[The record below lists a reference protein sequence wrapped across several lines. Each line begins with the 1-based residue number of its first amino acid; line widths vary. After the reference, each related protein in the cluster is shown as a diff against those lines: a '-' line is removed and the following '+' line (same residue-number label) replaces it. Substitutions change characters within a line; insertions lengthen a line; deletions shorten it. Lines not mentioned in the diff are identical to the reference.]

1 MKCNCDRA
9 TLSEALSATSSVIA
23 SRTPKPIL
31 QCVRLTAEQDALVL
45 TAYDQEVG
53 LRYRVQQVEVTKPG
67 ETLVPGDRLLAIVR
81 ESQDETL
88 AFEAEADLL
97 HIRGR
102 DSHFQVVGQNV
113 REFPPV
119 PDMEGEPDFVVKV
132 GELRAA
138 VERTV
143 FAAAR
148 ENTRYAI
155 NGVLWQKSD
164 KKLQLV
170 ATDGRR
176 LALSTASL
184 EKASKEEASAIVPL
198 KPLTLLGRLHFEA
211 DEALE
216 VRLSPNQIV
225 MRTER
230 ATISSVLVEGRFP
243 KWEDVLPHDLDKK
256 LTLSTSQF
264 LSGVTRAALLASM
277 ESKGIRMHLHDRK
290 MTLSS
295 RSAEQGEA
303 TVEVDLP
310 DYTGGDLLIGFN
322 PEFLRDALRV
332 CEEQVTFELK
342 EGAKPGVLTSGP
354 KFKYVV
360 MPVNL
365 S

>member
-1 MKCNCDRA
+1 MKCNCDRV
-9 TLSEALSATSSVIA
+9 TLNEALSATSSVIA

-31 QCVRLTAEQDALVL
+31 QCVRLTAEQDALTL

-53 LRYRVQQVEVTKPG
+53 LRYRVRQVEVTNTG
-67 ETLVPGDRLLAIVR
+67 DTLVPGDRLLAIVR

-88 AFEAEADLL
+88 AFETEDDVL
-97 HIRGR
+97 HVRGR
-102 DSHFQVVGQNV
+102 DSHFQVVGQNI

-119 PDMEGEPDFVVKV
+119 PDMEGEPDFAVHV

-176 LALSTASL
+176 LALSIASL
-184 EKASKEEASAIVPL
+184 EKSGKEDVSAIVPI
-198 KPLTLLGRLHFEA
+198 KPLSLLTRLHFDAGEL
-211 DEALE
+211 LE
-216 VRLSPNQIV
+216 VRLSTNQIV

-256 LTLSTSQF
+256 FTLPTSEF

-277 ESKGIRMHLHDRK
+277 ESKGIRMHLRDKK

-295 RSAEQGEA
+295 RSPEQGEA
-303 TVEVDLP
+303 TIELEVP
-310 DYTGGDLLIGFN
+310 EYSGGELLISFN
-322 PEFLRDALRV
+322 PEFLRDALKV
-332 CEEQVTFELK
+332 CEPDVTFELK